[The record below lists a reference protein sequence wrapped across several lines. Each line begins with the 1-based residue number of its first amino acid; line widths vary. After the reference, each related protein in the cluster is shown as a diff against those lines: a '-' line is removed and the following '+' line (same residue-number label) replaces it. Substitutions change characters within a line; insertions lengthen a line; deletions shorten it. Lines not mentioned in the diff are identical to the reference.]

1 MHGRRLL
8 AGEEFP
14 STSQKECKMFY
25 VKNVPTWERVL
36 RVVAGL
42 AVVAW
47 SVQALG
53 GLWGALV
60 ALSAAGIVL
69 SGLFGFCPACAMVG
83 RKLDKARK

>member
-1 MHGRRLL
+1 
-8 AGEEFP
+8 
-14 STSQKECKMFY
+14 MFY

-42 AVVAW
+42 AVVLWA
-47 SVQALG
+47 VLAVG
-53 GLWGALV
+53 GLWGSVL